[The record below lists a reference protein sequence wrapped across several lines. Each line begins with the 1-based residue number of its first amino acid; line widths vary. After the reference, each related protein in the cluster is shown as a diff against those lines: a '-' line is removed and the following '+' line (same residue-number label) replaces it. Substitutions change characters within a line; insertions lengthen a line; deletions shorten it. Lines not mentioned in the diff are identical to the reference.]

1 MFDIKYGVECF
12 PTSNGLD

>member
-1 MFDIKYGVECF
+1 MFDIKYGVGCF